1 MKKCL
6 SGLTLA
12 AFAAFGLA
20 AGAAH
25 AKLPPPTPEAKAA
38 ADAAKDK
45 TAWGEKVAA
54 YKLCLSQDKTAAYY
68 QKNKEGAKKPTVETP
83 ACTDPGPYVPPA
95 PQAAATAPATPATPP
110 AAAAPA
116 AAAPAPAATT
126 TAQATPAA
134 PATPATSATPGAPAK
149 K

>member
-12 AFAAFGLA
+12 AFAALGLV

-25 AKLPPPTPEAKAA
+25 AKLPAPTPEAKAA

-68 QKNKEGAKKPTVETP
+68 QKNKEGAKKPSVETP
-83 ACTDPGPYVPPA
+83 ACADPGPYVPSA
-95 PQAAATAPATPATPP
+95 PQAAAGAP
-110 AAAAPA
+110 AAPA
-116 AAAPAPAATT
+116 AGAAPAGAAPAATT
-126 TAQATPAA
+126 TAQAASAPAAPASPAAAPSATPAA
-134 PATPATSATPGAPAK
+134 PAK